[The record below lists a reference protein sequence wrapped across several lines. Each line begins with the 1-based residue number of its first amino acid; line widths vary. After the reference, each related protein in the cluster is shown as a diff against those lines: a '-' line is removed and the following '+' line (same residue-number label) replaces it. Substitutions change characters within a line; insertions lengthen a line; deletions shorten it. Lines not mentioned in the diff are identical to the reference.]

1 MNKGFYITSN
11 FDINVDSLDIED
23 SFEFRS
29 EIDLQNFP
37 DVLKIYKPISTEI
50 GFYFINKLGG
60 VIAFQFISE
69 NITEEK
75 ALEIYRN
82 YSEPEDNYQYYEK
95 LLKNIENTFGE
106 KRIPFSISNLSIN
119 LFEEKVKWD
128 YYRLNSDSIQYFV
141 ECSFI
146 FQLTKS
152 LHLNLLNSTPDFE
165 STFDFEILL
174 NQSKNVFCLESPR
187 NFLVNETEIREYIN
201 YYESWHLSLSIKDLK
216 ERYKLSI
223 INYNHYNN
231 IKNNNSTVRIN
242 IFIISITTI
251 TLINL
256 IPFLSEIWPESIDKK
271 SLTKLILCLGS
282 FILLLT
288 IFKPVGNGIKNLK
301 RKNYKMITK
310 GFMKKNKI

>member
-29 EIDLQNFP
+29 EIDLRNFP

-75 ALEIYRN
+75 ALEIYSN

-146 FQLTKS
+146 
-152 LHLNLLNSTPDFE
+152 
-165 STFDFEILL
+165 
-174 NQSKNVFCLESPR
+174 
-187 NFLVNETEIREYIN
+187 
-201 YYESWHLSLSIKDLK
+201 
-216 ERYKLSI
+216 
-223 INYNHYNN
+223 
-231 IKNNNSTVRIN
+231 
-242 IFIISITTI
+242 
-251 TLINL
+251 
-256 IPFLSEIWPESIDKK
+256 
-271 SLTKLILCLGS
+271 
-282 FILLLT
+282 LLLT
-288 IFKPVGNGIKNLK
+288 IVKPVWNGIKRISKKARQPIGPNASVEFRIDK
-301 RKNYKMITK
+301 KNTVARTTKKHQHKSNEK
-310 GFMKKNKI
+310 GF